1 MDFIRRNANV
11 ILLTFSKLF
20 MENYEHLAMGEV
32 YDILLYNPDV
42 DNVVK
47 TSLIDNLLGYYTEI
61 EDYEKCK
68 NLHELKMVME
78 KKNEIDNKKN
88 K

>member
-1 MDFIRRNANV
+1 
-11 ILLTFSKLF
+11 
-20 MENYEHLAMGEV
+20 
-32 YDILLYNPDV
+32 
-42 DNVVK
+42 
-47 TSLIDNLLGYYTEI
+47 LIDNLLGYYTEI